1 MYLCKLQKCVVS
13 AKANLQPNRQKRIK
27 MKYKKIILV
36 VALALACFSSQNAN
50 ALTETKVKKTET
62 QTASPNVYW
71 TDGYGRVSYTTN
83 SILSPV
89 VKIAL
94 KEFAGDMKAVT
105 GFEAKEKSS
114 APIQIYQLD
123 QLTNKEFSAV
133 EKLGAPLH
141 LIITAK
147 DAFYIGTRKGKLI
160 VIGSNARGTAY
171 AIMKL
176 SELAGV
182 APLMAWNDLQPAQR
196 KSLYTPV
203 DQQWIEVPRIEFRG
217 LALNNSQWMKPQ
229 NYSRIARL
237 MLRLR
242 ANTLWQ
248 VDGKHEAAYNK
259 AVVDSFDIC
268 VAENYKVTEFVGKKH
283 KKKHRKTIEN
293 VKLVCSDAQMEMSN
307 LSPGLLLEMLNS
319 KDYLESKN
327 AQHGKSHRSEAHN
340 DEDCAWIANVTN
352 PKQSTFQL
360 AMMMNLAWNKNA
372 LKAGCTTYIQ
382 NALNSFFGA
391 VTGRKIM
398 PLMEEY
404 YRLTSI
410 RHSAYMAMPY
420 GDTEFHSGEFG
431 NELERFLYRYDL
443 LKAKTESIERMLPQN
458 QKDGFFEVVK
468 YPIFLAAFV
477 AEKEL
482 EAQEARH
489 IARPGLFN
497 KDDEAKA
504 AAAVSIDAYNNLK
517 QLNAYYSR
525 IRNGKWKDFI
535 LTNDAEMQAPQIP
548 GTLPA
553 TDIKRLKA
561 DAFDRNNDLK
571 PLSVVTSDI
580 IAKNAWEWSKA
591 TESPLA
597 QAAVRGAEKI
607 TVRPLLGHSGKAVK
621 LPKGA
626 SLSYDFY
633 SEMSGDARFTIA
645 VVPCFLNA
653 VKDMRVSVSID
664 RAEPVICQLKE
675 VYNSKD
681 WKFDLWRGQTLKS
694 FYVTL
699 PGGSHNVTI
708 KALDDNVMID
718 QWVLDYD
725 VDREYYVFP
734 VAK

>member
-1 MYLCKLQKCVVS
+1 MCSFSK
-13 AKANLQPNRQKRIK
+13 KRIYNRTDKNGRK
-27 MKYKKIILV
+27 MKYKKIILG

-50 ALTETKVKKTET
+50 ALTESKVKKTET
-62 QTASPNVYW
+62 QAAAPNVYW

-83 SILSPV
+83 SIISPV

-105 GFEAKEKSS
+105 GFEAKEKNG

-141 LIITAK
+141 LIITGK
-147 DAFYIGTRKGKLI
+147 DAFYIGTRKKKVI

-182 APLMAWNDLQPAQR
+182 SPLMAWNDLQPAQR

-203 DQQWIEVPRIEFRG
+203 DQQWIEIPRIEFRG

-327 AQHGKSHRSEAHN
+327 AQRGKSHRSEAHN
-340 DEDCAWIANVTN
+340 DEDCAWIANITN
-352 PKQSTFQL
+352 PKQSTFQF

-372 LKAGCTTYIQ
+372 LKAGCKTYIQ
-382 NALNSFFGA
+382 NTLNAYFGA
-391 VTGRKIM
+391 ITGRKIM

-504 AAAVSIDAYNNLK
+504 AAAVSIDAYNKLK

-535 LTNDAEMQAPQIP
+535 LTNGAEMQAPQIP

-553 TDIKRLKA
+553 ADIKRLKA
-561 DAFDRNNDLK
+561 DAFDRGNDLK
-571 PLSVVTSDI
+571 PLSVVTDDI

-597 QAAVRGAEKI
+597 QAEVRGAEKI

-633 SEMSGDARFTIA
+633 SEKSGDARFTIA
-645 VVPCFLNA
+645 MVPCFLNA
-653 VKDMRVSVSID
+653 VKNMRVSVSID
-664 RAEPVICQLKE
+664 RGEPVICQLKE

-708 KALDDNVMID
+708 KALDDNVLID

>member
-1 MYLCKLQKCVVS
+1 
-13 AKANLQPNRQKRIK
+13 

-62 QTASPNVYW
+62 QTAAPNVYW

-83 SILSPV
+83 SIISPV

-182 APLMAWNDLQPAQR
+182 SPLAAWNDLQPAQR

-327 AQHGKSHRSEAHN
+327 AQRGKSHRSEAHN
-340 DEDCAWIANVTN
+340 DEDCAWIANITN
-352 PKQSTFQL
+352 PKLSTFQF

-372 LKAGCTTYIQ
+372 LKAGCKTYIQ
-382 NALNSFFGA
+382 NTLNAYFGTI
-391 VTGRKIM
+391 TGRKIM

-420 GDTEFHSGEFG
+420 GDTKFHSGEFG

-458 QKDGFFEVVK
+458 QKDCFFEVVK

-504 AAAVSIDAYNNLK
+504 AAAVSIDAYNKLK

-535 LTNDAEMQAPQIP
+535 LTNSAEMQAPQIP

-553 TDIKRLKA
+553 VDIKRLKA
-561 DAFDRNNDLK
+561 DAFDRSNDLK

-607 TVRPLLGHSGKAVK
+607 TLRPLLGHSGKAVK

-699 PGGSHNVTI
+699 PGGTHNVTI

>member
-1 MYLCKLQKCVVS
+1 
-13 AKANLQPNRQKRIK
+13 
-27 MKYKKIILV
+27 MKYKKIILG

-62 QTASPNVYW
+62 QTAAPNVYW

-83 SILSPV
+83 SIISPV

-182 APLMAWNDLQPAQR
+182 SPLAAWNDLQPAQR

-293 VKLVCSDAQMEMSN
+293 VKLVSSDAQMEMSN

-372 LKAGCTTYIQ
+372 LKAGCKTYIQ

-525 IRNGKWKDFI
+525 IRNGKWKNFI
-535 LTNDAEMQAPQIP
+535 LTNGAEMQAPQIP

-553 TDIKRLKA
+553 ADIKQLKA
-561 DAFDRNNDLK
+561 DAFDRSNDLK
-571 PLSVVTSDI
+571 PLSVVTGDI
-580 IAKNAWEWSKA
+580 ISKNAWEWSKA

-607 TVRPLLGHSGKAVK
+607 TIRPLLGHSGKAVK

-699 PGGSHNVTI
+699 PDGSHNVTI

>member
-1 MYLCKLQKCVVS
+1 MCSFSK
-13 AKANLQPNRQKRIK
+13 KRIYNRTDKNGRK
-27 MKYKKIILV
+27 MKYKKIILG

-62 QTASPNVYW
+62 QAAAPNVYW

-83 SILSPV
+83 SIISPV

-105 GFEAKEKSS
+105 GFEAKEKNG

-141 LIITAK
+141 LIITGK
-147 DAFYIGTRKGKLI
+147 DAFYIGTRKKKVI

-182 APLMAWNDLQPAQR
+182 SPLMAWNDLQPAQR

-327 AQHGKSHRSEAHN
+327 AQRSKSHRSEAHN
-340 DEDCAWIANVTN
+340 DEDCAWIANITN

-372 LKAGCTTYIQ
+372 LKAGCKTYIQ
-382 NALNSFFGA
+382 NAFNSFFGA
-391 VTGRKIM
+391 VTGKKIM

-504 AAAVSIDAYNNLK
+504 AAAVSIDAYNKLK

-535 LTNDAEMQAPQIP
+535 LTNGAEMQAPQIP

-553 TDIKRLKA
+553 ADIKRLKA
-561 DAFDRNNDLK
+561 DAFDRSNDLK

-597 QAAVRGAEKI
+597 QAEVRGAEKI

-633 SEMSGDARFTIA
+633 SDKSGDARFTIA

-699 PGGSHNVTI
+699 PGGTHNVTI

-725 VDREYYVFP
+725 VDREYYIFP
-734 VAK
+734 VEK

>member
-1 MYLCKLQKCVVS
+1 
-13 AKANLQPNRQKRIK
+13 
-27 MKYKKIILV
+27 MKYKKIILG

-62 QTASPNVYW
+62 QTVAPNVYW

-83 SILSPV
+83 SIISPV

-105 GFEAKEKSS
+105 GFEAKEKNG

-141 LIITAK
+141 LIITGK
-147 DAFYIGTRKGKLI
+147 DAFYIGTRKKKVI

-182 APLMAWNDLQPAQR
+182 SPLMAWNDLQPAQR
-196 KSLYTPV
+196 KTLYTPV

-229 NYSRIARL
+229 NYSRTARL

-327 AQHGKSHRSEAHN
+327 AQRGKSHRSEAHN
-340 DEDCAWIANVTN
+340 DEDCAWIANITN

-372 LKAGCTTYIQ
+372 LKAGCKTYIQ
-382 NALNSFFGA
+382 NTLNAYFGA

-404 YRLTSI
+404 YCLTSI

-504 AAAVSIDAYNNLK
+504 AAAVSIDAYNKLK

-525 IRNGKWKDFI
+525 IRNAKWKDFI
-535 LTNDAEMQAPQIP
+535 LTNGAEMQAPQIP

-553 TDIKRLKA
+553 ADIKRLKA
-561 DAFDRNNDLK
+561 DAFDRSNDLK
-571 PLSVVTSDI
+571 PLSVVTDDI

-597 QAAVRGAEKI
+597 QAEVRGAEKI

-633 SEMSGDARFTIA
+633 SDKSGDARFTIA

-653 VKDMRVSVSID
+653 VRDMRVSVSID
-664 RAEPVICQLKE
+664 RGEPVICQLKE